1 MDEQTRKAL
10 YGRVTLRIIPFV
22 FLCYLIAMIDRLNVS
37 FAKLQFMSDLHLT
50 ETQFGF
56 AASLLYVGYILFEVP
71 SNLLMQRSGLRATLL
86 RIMSLWGA
94 MTVLLA
100 FAASPYQFY
109 LIRFLIG
116 VAEAGF
122 LPGVLLYLTY
132 WFPDHMRGRMTSLFV
147 TALPVSG
154 IIGGPLAGWIMT
166 ATHGAYGFKGWQYL
180 FMIEG
185 IPAILLGVVAYF
197 FLANKPAEAA
207 WLTKAER
214 DVITADVSATPVI
227 GGQAPNSFA
236 VALRDRRVWGLAL
249 TYFLFFCVENA
260 LLVWIPTLLRSV
272 GSIGLMDIGWLGGAI
287 SVVAMIGMQVISR
300 RSDRLRERRWHVIG
314 CGLVS
319 GATFLLLPLAAH
331 SVALTTLILMVSAV
345 AVFSFLALFW
355 TIPSAYLRGTSAAGG
370 LALISSIGALG
381 GVVSPIYIGW
391 MKDLTGSFYG
401 ALGSLGLLLIL
412 GMIVLYGCFGSTPG
426 PGMLAARPRQA

>member
-1 MDEQTRKAL
+1 MNGDSAVRSV
-10 YGRVTLRIIPFV
+10 YRRVTLRIIPFV
-22 FLCYLIAMIDRLNVS
+22 FVCYLIAMIDRLNVS
-37 FAKLQFMSDLHLT
+37 FAKLQFMAELHLS

-71 SNLLMQRSGLRATLL
+71 SNLMLQRSGIRLTLL
-86 RIMSLWGA
+86 RIMALWGA
-94 MTVLLA
+94 MTILLA
-100 FAASPYQFY
+100 FAATAAQFY
-109 LIRFLIG
+109 VIRFLIG
-116 VAEAGF
+116 LAEAGF

-166 ATHGAYGFKGWQYL
+166 ATDGLYGLQGWQYL
-180 FMIEG
+180 FLLEG
-185 IPAILLGVVAYF
+185 LPAVVLGGVAYLYLSNGPEHATWLSPSERATIRQE
-197 FLANKPAEAA
+197 LAAG
-207 WLTKAER
+207 
-214 DVITADVSATPVI
+214 PVI
-227 GGQAPNSFA
+227 ASEQPQSFA
-236 VALRDRRVWGLAL
+236 TALADKRVWGLAL
-249 TYFLFFCVENA
+249 TYFLFYCVENA

-272 GSIGLMDIGWLGGAI
+272 GITSVLEIGWLGGGI
-287 SVVAMIGMQVISR
+287 SVVSMLGMLAISFS
-300 RSDRLRERRWHVIG
+300 SDRLHERRWHVIG
-314 CGLVS
+314 CGTVS
-319 GATFLLLPLAAH
+319 GATFLLLPLAAS
-331 SVALTTLILMVSAV
+331 SVAVTTLILMVSSI
-345 AVFSFLALFW
+345 AVFAFLALFW

-412 GMIVLYGCFGSTPG
+412 GMAVLYACLRDTRSVRSLVT
-426 PGMLAARPRQA
+426 ACR

>member
-1 MDEQTRKAL
+1 MDDETRSAL
-10 YGRVTLRIIPFV
+10 YRRVTLRIIPFV
-22 FLCYLIAMIDRLNVS
+22 FVCYLIAMIDRLNVS
-37 FAKLQFMSDLHLT
+37 FAKLQFMSDLHLS

-86 RIMSLWGA
+86 RIMTLWGA

-100 FAASPYQFY
+100 FAGGPYQFY

-166 ATHGAYGFKGWQYL
+166 ATHGAYGFRGWQYL

-185 IPAILLGVVAYF
+185 VPAIVLGVVAYF
-197 FLANKPAEAA
+197 FLADRPSEAG
-207 WLTKAER
+207 WLTAPER
-214 DVITADVSATPVI
+214 DEIVAGVTAAVVVGVHPPDRF
-227 GGQAPNSFA
+227 G
-236 VALRDRRVWGLAL
+236 VALRDRRVWALAL
-249 TYFLFFCVENA
+249 VYFLFFCLENA

-272 GSIGLMDIGWLGGAI
+272 GGVGLMDIGWLGGAI

-314 CGLVS
+314 CGLVA
-319 GATFLLLPLAAH
+319 GATFLLLPIAAH
-331 SVALTTLILMVSAV
+331 SVAGTTLILMVSAV
-345 AVFSFLALFW
+345 AVFAFLALFW

-401 ALGSLGLLLIL
+401 ALGSLGLVLIL
-412 GMIVLYGCFGSTPG
+412 GMIVLDRSFGASTVP
-426 PGMLAARPRQA
+426 ATSSVRSRA